1 MKELQKVED
10 AISETRK
17 LFNDLNT
24 IRDRSKLSEM
34 QGKTMN
40 VMNYLMDLRSALSIF
55 DDRLSKLEKIEA
67 ILAE

>member
-1 MKELQKVED
+1 MKEIAKVDE

-17 LFNDLNT
+17 LFNDLNS
-24 IRDRSKLSEM
+24 IRDRNKLLRM
-34 QGKTMN
+34 QEKTMKVLN
-40 VMNYLMDLRSALSIF
+40 CLMDLKDELATF